1 MAKRQVTI
9 IEPTINPLTRL
20 PIVAARRRR
29 VAGYARVST
38 DHDEQFTSYEA
49 QVDYYTNYIKSNP
62 EWEFVKV
69 YTDEGI
75 SGLSMKKRDGF
86 NEMIED
92 ALAGKIDLIV
102 TKSVSR
108 FARNTVDSLTTIRK
122 LKDVGCE
129 CYFEK
134 ENIFTFDSK
143 GELLLT
149 IMSSLAQEESR
160 SISENVTWGK
170 RKGFS
175 DGKICIGYKNFLGYT
190 KGPDKEHPL
199 VIVPEEA
206 KIVRRIYSE
215 FIFGKTAYTIADE
228 LTTEG
233 VPTPAGR
240 TNWQA
245 STIESILTN
254 EKYKGSALLQKFFTV
269 DFLTKKMK
277 PNEGE
282 VPRYFI
288 EQSHEAIIDP
298 VEWELVQMEF
308 NRRRSLQRRYSGT
321 NIFGCR
327 IVCADCGGYYGP
339 KVWDSTDPYRKTVWQ
354 CNEKFKKGK
363 PKCTT
368 PHLLKEEIED
378 RFLDA
383 FNRLVDCRKQLLAD
397 CAFILEKLTNTS
409 EIEAELNETAAELSV
424 VTELTRRLIEDNS
437 KSSSDQDDF
446 DRQYSEYVKRYETL
460 QEKAA
465 RLQKKKAAREEEA
478 KGISIF
484 MGELKKRKQPVQV
497 FDQYLWVTV
506 IDHVLVRNDG
516 TLVFHFRNGKE
527 IEA

>member
-122 LKDVGCE
+122 LKDAGCE

-134 ENIFTFDSK
+134 ENIYTFDSK

-149 IMSSLAQEESR
+149 IMSSIAQEESR
-160 SISENVTWGK
+160 SISENVTWGQRK
-170 RKGFS
+170 RFS
-175 DGKICIGYKNFLGYT
+175 DGKLSLAYTTFLGYA
-190 KGPDKEHPL
+190 KGPDSNHPL

-215 FIFGKTAYTIADE
+215 FISGKTTYTIACD
-228 LTTEG
+228 LTADG
-233 VPTPAGR
+233 IHTPGGKALWH
-240 TNWQA
+240 T
-245 STIESILTN
+245 TTVESILTN
-254 EKYKGSALLQKFFTV
+254 EKYKGSALLQKSYTV
-269 DFLTKKMK
+269 DFLSKKMK
-277 PNEGE
+277 QNDGE
-282 VPRYFI
+282 IPQYFI
-288 EQSHEAIIDP
+288 EQSHDAIIDP
-298 VEWELVQMEF
+298 TEWELVQIEIK
-308 NRRRSLQRRYSGT
+308 RRKELPKRYNGS
-321 NIFGCR
+321 NVFGCR
-327 IVCADCGGYYGP
+327 LICADCGGYYGP
-339 KVWDSTDPYRKTVWQ
+339 KVWNSTDQYRKTIWQ

-363 PKCTT
+363 KQCTT
-368 PHLLKEEIED
+368 PHLTTEAIQE

-383 FNRLVDCRKQLLAD
+383 FNRMLAD
-397 CAFILEKLTNTS
+397 KRQLMEDCSFICRTLTDTS
-409 EIEAELNETAAELSV
+409 ALDARLNEIVAELNV
-424 VTELTRRLIEDNS
+424 VTELTRRLIEENAAS
-437 KSSSDQDDF
+437 ASDQEAF
-446 DRQYSEYVKRYETL
+446 DLKYGEYTSRFDIL
-460 QEKAA
+460 QKEAEALQNQQAERGEKAKE
-465 RLQKKKAAREEEA
+465 LTL
-478 KGISIF
+478 F
-484 MGELKKRKQPVQV
+484 MEELKKRKQPVTV

-506 IDHVLVRNDG
+506 IDNVLVRNDG
-516 TLVFHFRNGKE
+516 ILVFRFRNGKE